1 MGYRGLEMS
10 HQEKLT
16 HLLYFDEFRAEAN
29 RFIAE
34 EQRKYI
40 LISLN
45 INNFKYINSV
55 YGFEKGDEL
64 LCRVADFY
72 CKQNEK
78 CVLASRMHADRFV
91 MIFLSD
97 GQEEEALRE
106 RLGQMN
112 RAFVETVENEYPIAS
127 IHMNVGACYIEG
139 NEKSISEVLDKAEAA
154 RRLIVNNYKKD
165 VCFVSKQLETEL
177 YLEKNMLPLFEQS
190 LKDNRI
196 LVYLQ
201 PKVDIDTQEIV
212 GAEALARMMDV
223 NGELIPPNL
232 FVPMLEKKGLV
243 MELDYYVTHTVFQL
257 IHSWLERGIKPIPIS
272 VNLSR
277 LDFIQDEAWEKTL
290 SELKRMNIPKEYIEF
305 EVTETV
311 FFEDLNFIINRI
323 RSLQEF
329 GYKVSMDDFGT
340 GYSSLNTVGVLPIDI
355 IKFDRGF
362 VQNSIS
368 THKGVEIMAGLVSIF
383 DKIGLGVICEGVET
397 KEEEEVI
404 RSCGCRYVQGYLHG
418 RPIPIKEFEEKYM
431 NKNEEKYR
439 VC

>member
-1 MGYRGLEMS
+1 MTQR
-10 HQEKLT
+10 EKLT
-16 HLLYFDEFRAEAN
+16 NLLYFDDFRTEAN
-29 RFIAE
+29 RFIYKGH
-34 EQRKYI
+34 RKYV

-55 YGFEKGDEL
+55 YGFEKGDKL

-72 CKQNEK
+72 CKQNDM
-78 CVLASRMHADRFV
+78 CTLASRIHADRFV
-91 MIFLSD
+91 MIYQS
-97 GQEEEALRE
+97 EERRE
-106 RLGQMN
+106 ECFREQLEDMN
-112 RAFVETVENEYPIAS
+112 RRFVEEVEGEYPLAS
-127 IHMNVGACYIEG
+127 IHMNVGACFIEG
-139 NEKSISEVLDKAEAA
+139 SEKSISEVLDKAEAA

-165 VCFVSKQLETEL
+165 VCFFSQELETEL

-190 LKDNRI
+190 LKENRV

-201 PKVDIDTQEIV
+201 PKVDVDTQRIV

-232 FVPMLEKKGLV
+232 FVPMLEKKGMV
-243 MELDYYVTHTVFQL
+243 MELDYYVAHKVFQL
-257 IHSWLERGIKPIPIS
+257 VNSWVEKGQKPIPVSI
-272 VNLSR
+272 NLSR
-277 LDFIQDEAWEKTL
+277 LDFMQDEAWERTL
-290 SELKRMNIPKEYIEF
+290 NELKRLNIPKEYIEF

-323 RSLQEF
+323 RSLQNF

-340 GYSSLNTVGVLPIDI
+340 GFSSLNTVGILPINV

-368 THKGVEIMAGLVSIF
+368 TDKGIEIMAGLVGIF
-383 DKIGLGVICEGVET
+383 DRIGLEVICEGIET
-397 KEEEEVI
+397 KEEEEII
-404 RSCGCRYVQGYLHG
+404 RSCGCRYVQGYLYG
-418 RPIPIKEFEEKYM
+418 RPLPITDFEEKYM
-431 NKNEEKYR
+431 KQNVEEYR